1 MTAVADLFFKFLT
14 GFRAKLRSVETG
26 PVRLLAERL
35 RRRRTALAVVIG
47 LVGALWLGGQVSLLA
62 LIVLGSGALAAAA
75 LFSPRPNAWTGEPG
89 ALAPDAEVAEAA
101 ALTAAP
107 SGPAPAE
114 IAAQVWRTAV
124 EAFPEPVLL
133 VDGTGLLVRA
143 NTAVLDIFPKA
154 AAGVPVSSVTRNP
167 ELLEAIDEVRRSGR
181 RLIVALHDRVPI
193 RRKLLAVVTPLAGTA
208 DPSDPSVVVVIRDVS
223 EEERLAQMRADF
235 IANASHELRT
245 PLASLRGFV
254 ETLQGP
260 ARNDEKARERFL
272 DIMAGQAALMTR
284 LIDDLLSLSRIE
296 MRAHVQPRGEV
307 ELNEV
312 AGFVAQSLEPVA
324 QGLGVNIHLEA
335 AASPMLVRGDRDEL
349 VQVVTNLVHNAIKY
363 GKEGGHI
370 VIRSSDEPGHGAGR
384 PQVSLAISDDGP
396 GIAAEHLPRL
406 TERFYRVNAAVSREK
421 GGTGLGLAIVKNIV
435 NRHRGELR
443 IESEVGRG
451 STFTIVLDR
460 LKGPVR
466 GGHLSILPMQIN

>member
-1 MTAVADLFFKFLT
+1 VTAVADRFSKILT
-14 GFRAKLRSVETG
+14 GLRLKLPEVETG
-26 PVRLLAERL
+26 PVRLLADRL
-35 RRRRTALAVVIG
+35 RRRRVPLAVVVG

-62 LIVLGSGALAAAA
+62 LFVLGGGALAAAA

-89 ALAPDAEVAEAA
+89 AFAPDAEVAEAA
-101 ALTAAP
+101 APPVAL
-107 SGPAPAE
+107 SGPSPAE
-114 IAAQVWRTAV
+114 IAQQVWRTAV

-133 VDGTGLLVRA
+133 VDSTGLLMRA
-143 NTAVLDIFPKA
+143 NTAVADIFPKA

-167 ELLEAIDEVRRSGR
+167 ELLEAIEEVRRSGR

-193 RRKLLAVVTPLAGTA
+193 RRKLLAVVTPLAGVVE
-208 DPSDPSVVVVIRDVS
+208 PSDPSVVVVIRDVS

-324 QGLGVNIHLEA
+324 NGLGVTLHLEA
-335 AASPMLVRGDRDEL
+335 DSPPKLVRGDRDEL

-363 GKEGGHI
+363 GKEGGRV
-370 VIRSSDEPGHGAGR
+370 VIRSSDEPGHGSGR
-384 PQVSLAISDDGP
+384 PQVSLSISDDGP

-460 LKGPVR
+460 LKAPAR
-466 GGHLSILPMQIN
+466 GGSISSSSIHIN